1 MDERGEDPYLPLA
14 FECFSSGE
22 PMWFLKNQGLELDLT
37 EKPKVDGVFR
47 SLERETFGVEKG
59 EDRGLA
65 FVNTPF
71 KKGLELAG
79 ASILRGTS
87 RFCE

>member
-47 SLERETFGVEKG
+47 SLERETLGVEKG

-65 FVNTPF
+65 PVNAPF

-79 ASILRGTS
+79 ASIVRGTS
-87 RFCE
+87 LLCE